1 MNDMMAAFRADLAGF
16 DEATRDFYT
25 GNMSKQ
31 EYKGISGGFGSY
43 SEKGGQKGM
52 IRLRI
57 TACRVTK
64 V

>member
-31 EYKGISGGFGSY
+31 EYKGISGGFAAIP
-43 SEKGGQKGM
+43 KRAARRQD
-52 IRLRI
+52 RLLE
-57 TACRVTK
+57 TPAA
-64 V
+64 